1 MGMTNEQFA
10 SFRREQLANFERISD
25 LAKQTNADER
35 VLKELEKEIEKAK
48 KDTEK

>member
-10 SFRREQLANFERISD
+10 SFRREQLEKFERMLSIAIS
-25 LAKQTNADER
+25 TNADSE
-35 VLKELEKEIEKAK
+35 LIKDLQKEVEKAK